1 MRQHDCARY
10 NADMR
15 PSTPSSPIALAA
27 RRAAAVTVVARRGP
41 RRPQRLAQDSLAFAL
56 LGAARVCLAV
66 REGRSLTEALVQA
79 SAAFTPAER
88 GALADLCY
96 RTMRRR
102 GLADALINRLTAER
116 VLEPPLLREVLAVAL
131 TLLDAA
137 LPMRR
142 KVRSV
147 PTRGRMEPDS
157 AGDRELSAEAV
168 SSAEDVSRYIPYPP
182 HTVVDQAVDAAS
194 SQPELA
200 RGSGLVN
207 AVLRNFL
214 RDPNVHRAMVME
226 LDVQAAYNYP
236 EWWVNRVRQT
246 YPGIWE
252 RMLRVS
258 DSQPPM
264 TLRVNLSRT
273 HPDAAL
279 ALLAGAG
286 MAARRIG
293 GAALRLDRP
302 CPVERLPG
310 FAEGLVSVQ
319 DEAAQRAAPLLDLDD
334 GLRVLDACAAP
345 GGKAAHIL
353 EIADVELIALDI
365 SGTRLK
371 RVRDNFER
379 LGTYHP
385 PRVQLLEGDAARPAD
400 WWDGR
405 LFDRILADVPCTASG
420 VVRRNPDI
428 RWLRRETDID
438 ALAIRQQAILEALW
452 PLLAPGGKLLYVTC
466 SVFPEES
473 ISQATSFV
481 ERHPDARLL
490 PAPGQLLPEAEGE
503 FDHDGLYF
511 ALIGK
516 AA

>member
-1 MRQHDCARY
+1 
-10 NADMR
+10 
-15 PSTPSSPIALAA
+15 
-27 RRAAAVTVVARRGP
+27 
-41 RRPQRLAQDSLAFAL
+41 LAFAL

-66 REGRSLTEALVQA
+66 REGRSLTEVLVQA
-79 SAAFTPAER
+79 SAGSAPAER

-102 GLADALINRLTAER
+102 GLVDALIKRLTAER

-147 PTRGRMEPDS
+147 PTRGRMERES
-157 AGDRELSAEAV
+157 AGERAALSAEAFAAAAA
-168 SSAEDVSRYIPYPP
+168 AEEEVSRQPGHIPYIPYPP
-182 HTVVDQAVDAAS
+182 HTVVDQAVNAAC
-194 SQPELA
+194 SQPELV

-214 RDPNVHRAMVME
+214 RDPNVHRAMVTE

-236 EWWVNRVRQT
+236 EWWVRRVRQT

-252 RMLRVS
+252 KMLRVS

-273 HPDAAL
+273 HPDAVL
-279 ALLAGAG
+279 ALLAEAG
-286 MAARRIG
+286 MPARRIG
-293 GAALRLDRP
+293 AAALRLDRP

-353 EIADVELIALDI
+353 EIADVELFALDI
-365 SGTRLK
+365 SATRLK
-371 RVRDNFER
+371 RVRGNLVR
-379 LGTYHP
+379 LGTYDP
-385 PRVQLLEGDAARPAD
+385 SRVQLIEGDAAQPAA

-428 RWLRRETDID
+428 RWLRRESDIS
-438 ALAIRQQAILEALW
+438 ALALRQQAILEALW

-473 ISQATSFV
+473 IAQATAFV
-481 ERHPDARLL
+481 ERHPDARLF

-503 FDHDGLYF
+503 HDHDGLYF
-511 ALIGK
+511 AFIGK
-516 AA
+516 VA